1 MNSGKRGLRSLA
13 LLSIYPLLTVTA
25 FAYDATWYKTDFWAG
40 EYPHGFTLEQSV
52 TTLIRTAP
60 DPQAPM
66 TITCTMK
73 KGATYHPW
81 NRERVASSKLEF
93 ISYVPTET
101 YVIKKPATF
110 TLRNEQT
117 DSDEKITLGAGD
129 EWTYM
134 TYYAEGMFKMSFKGT
149 AYTADQDLM
158 EASLEKDT
166 RASTKV
172 RFVDEWM
179 KLTCANG
186 ASGWL
191 LLGDVLSKPAYG
203 GPNFVEYGVAKDK

>member
-1 MNSGKRGLRSLA
+1 MNSGKLAIRSLA

-25 FAYDATWYKTDFWAG
+25 FAYDATWYKTDFWVG

-60 DPQAPM
+60 DPLAAM
-66 TITCTMK
+66 TINCTMT

-81 NRERVASSKLEF
+81 NSERVASSKLEF

-110 TLRNEQT
+110 TLRNERT
-117 DSDEKITLGAGD
+117 DIDEKITFGTGD

-158 EASLEKDT
+158 EASQEKDT
-166 RASTKV
+166 EALTKV

-191 LLGDVLSKPAYG
+191 LLGDVLGKPPYG
-203 GPNFVEYGVAKDK
+203 SPNFVDYGVAKDK